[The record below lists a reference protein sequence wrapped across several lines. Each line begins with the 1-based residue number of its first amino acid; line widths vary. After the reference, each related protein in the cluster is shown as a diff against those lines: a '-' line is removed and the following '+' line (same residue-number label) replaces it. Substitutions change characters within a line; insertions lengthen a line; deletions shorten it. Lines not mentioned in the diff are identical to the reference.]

1 MWTWPHAYVHMCGWY
16 IHITTF
22 IQNYSY
28 NSISIYVSTMIIRI
42 IRTITITIIIIV
54 MYIYIYICA
63 CISEYTVY
71 IYTYYRNSMK
81 QWHLATSWP
90 GRGRNPCGSERAK
103 TRQSEGSGPWRDP
116 VDGKSKRVQTEN
128 QLKTLQRK
136 FKTCNCISIDV

>member
-1 MWTWPHAYVHMCGWY
+1 MCVDM
-16 IHITTF
+16 TTC
-22 IQNYSY
+22 ICAHVCMIYSY
-28 NSISIYVSTMIIRI
+28 N
-42 IRTITITIIIIV
+42 
-54 MYIYIYICA
+54 YIYSKLFIQFYQYIRKYNDNKNNKNNNNNNNSNVYICA

-103 TRQSEGSGPWRDP
+103 TRRSEGSGPWRDP